1 MRTLV
6 GNSSVEVLIDNSEVE
21 IPPIEY
27 RLFDILQ
34 DGVQSTNGVP
44 YTFIW
49 LIPESREPFFA
60 EIGKYY
66 VVFRFYPRDGAASN
80 TILKLSYE
88 VTVT

>member
-34 DGVQSTNGVP
+34 DGLQSTNNVP
-44 YTFIW
+44 YTFLW
-49 LIPESREPFFA
+49 LIPESREPFFS
-60 EIGKYY
+60 ETGKYY
-66 VVFRFYPRDGAASN
+66 VVFRFYPRDSEGI
-80 TILKLSYE
+80 TLKLSFE
-88 VTVT
+88 VTVI